1 MHAGL
6 VLMNSA
12 GLIVKGYRPEP
23 AEAEKEA
30 QLSAAP
36 PSSGPPAFVA
46 DILTNALLFYLE
58 KTITR
63 YAVHSHRE
71 F

>member
-1 MHAGL
+1 
-6 VLMNSA
+6 MNSA
-12 GLIVKGYRPEP
+12 GLIVKDYRPEP

-36 PSSGPPAFVA
+36 PSSGPPGFVA
-46 DILTNALLFYLE
+46 DILTDALLFYLE

-63 YAVHSHRE
+63 YCSDAH
-71 F
+71 

>member
-1 MHAGL
+1 
-6 VLMNSA
+6 MNSA
-12 GLIVKGYRPEP
+12 GLIVKGYRAGA
-23 AEAEKEA
+23 AEAGEEA

-58 KTITR
+58 RTITR
-63 YAVHSHRE
+63 FGTIPEY
-71 F
+71 FCFP